1 MKLQKSTGKTT
12 MNAIKTRYRFFL
24 SYQFEPPLSFFLV
37 SGRSCS
43 TGAGIRRRTSLF
55 DRYVVA

>member
-1 MKLQKSTGKTT
+1 
-12 MNAIKTRYRFFL
+12 MNAIKTRYHFFL
-24 SYQFEPPLSFFLV
+24 SYQFEPSVSFFLV

-43 TGAGIRRRTSLF
+43 TGAGICRQTSLF